1 MPDLSAYAWPF
12 VDDPWDEI
20 AAALAKSLP
29 PPGIYPATV
38 SKVHVGQSG
47 DALWLSVRC
56 TLDGLRAEPNGLRA
70 VIATDG
76 DTLDHARI
84 GDGARLIAS
93 LAGATHTPLANCSNP
108 FALPKMFE
116 RRRLRLR
123 IAHSSRDGM
132 KALVIRKIFQAEN

>member
-1 MPDLSAYAWPF
+1 MPDLSAYAWPD

-20 AAALAKSLP
+20 AAALAKNLP

-38 SKVHVGQSG
+38 SNVHVVQSG
-47 DALWLSVRC
+47 DALWLSVRF

-70 VIATDG
+70 VIATDA

-93 LAGATHTPLANCSNP
+93 LANAMQTPPAKCSDP
-108 FALPKMFE
+108 FEFPRLFE
-116 RRRLRLR
+116 GRRLRLR

-132 KALVIRKIFQAEN
+132 KALVIRKILPAGN